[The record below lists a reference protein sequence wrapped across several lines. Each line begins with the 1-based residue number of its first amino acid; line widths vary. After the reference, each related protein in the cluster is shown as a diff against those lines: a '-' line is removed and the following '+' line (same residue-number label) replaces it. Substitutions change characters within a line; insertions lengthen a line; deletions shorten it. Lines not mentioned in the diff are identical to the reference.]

1 MFFSAKQLYDSGRV
15 SGWELADFDG
25 KDLPVS
31 LNRIKAYVRAC
42 KKAIVDRE
50 QYAVG
55 DECSDGAGVFK
66 WHRPWD
72 VVPSLAEFK
81 APDGEY
87 AVGVEVE
94 ACFSDRGK
102 SVASKVQHWK
112 NIAIDFEG
120 DEEMMEVTFPPTL
133 YNKMSSKQQHF
144 RYLKLLAKD
153 STWLD
158 HNVEDC
164 DAGFV
169 GIHVNVSKG
178 GQTVS
183 YNRVEVLS
191 YRLRELSDSDN
202 LKYFGRQPY
211 SYANSYGGNY
221 VEFKLFNST
230 TDSKVLRRYIHI
242 AVALADIIYGEQEIT
257 TELVRSALSTAYN
270 KR

>member
-1 MFFSAKQLYDSGRV
+1 MFFSARQLYDSSIV
-15 SGWELADFDG
+15 NQWELTDFDG

-42 KKAIVDRE
+42 KKAIVNRE
-50 QYAVG
+50 QYASAN
-55 DECSDGAGVFK
+55 DYSDGVDVFK
-66 WHRPWD
+66 WLRPWH

-102 SVASKVQHWK
+102 AVANKVQHWK

-120 DEEMMEVTFPPTL
+120 NAEMMEVTFPPTL

-144 RYLKLLAKD
+144 RYLKLLSKD

-158 HNVEDC
+158 HNDEDC

-178 GQTVS
+178 GCDVN
-183 YNRVEVLS
+183 YDRVGRVTDE
-191 YRLRELSDSDN
+191 LRELSEEEN
-202 LKYFGRQPY
+202 LKYFGREPY

-257 TELVRSALSTAYN
+257 IDLVRSALSTAYN

>member
-1 MFFSAKQLYDSGRV
+1 MFFSAKQLYDSKIV
-15 SGWELADFDG
+15 QEWELGDFDG

-31 LNRIKAYVRAC
+31 LSRIKAYVRAC
-42 KKAIVDRE
+42 KKAIVNRE
-50 QYAVG
+50 QYAV
-55 DECSDGAGVFK
+55 SDDCADGVDTFK
-66 WHRPWD
+66 WYRPWE
-72 VVPSLAEFK
+72 VVPSLKEFK

-87 AVGVEVE
+87 AVGIEVE

-102 SVASKVQHWK
+102 AVASKVQHWK

-120 DEEMMEVTFPPTL
+120 AEEMMEVTFPPTL
-133 YNKMSSKQQHF
+133 YSKMSSKQQHF
-144 RYLKLLAKD
+144 RYLKLLSKD
-153 STWLD
+153 RTWLD
-158 HNVEDC
+158 HNDEDC

-178 GQTVS
+178 GCDVN
-183 YNRVEVLS
+183 YRRVEALS
-191 YRLRELSDSDN
+191 YSLRELSDSDN

-230 TDSKVLRRYIHI
+230 IDPKVLRRYIHI
-242 AVALADIIYGEQEIT
+242 AVALADIIYGEQEINID
-257 TELVRSALSTAYN
+257 LVRSALSTAYN